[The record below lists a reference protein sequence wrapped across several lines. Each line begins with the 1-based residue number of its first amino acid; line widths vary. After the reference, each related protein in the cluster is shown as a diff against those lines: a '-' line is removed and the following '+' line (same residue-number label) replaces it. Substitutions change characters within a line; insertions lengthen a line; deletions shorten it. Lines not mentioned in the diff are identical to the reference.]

1 MDVTLALLADA
12 ANVSQKG
19 KLNILGSFGNINTS
33 GFPCV
38 HPQMVLV
45 MRFDASR
52 AEIGQTKQLEIRL
65 LDPDGRALGS
75 VTGTFEVPEAPP
87 GQRVT
92 MGNILP
98 LINTGFERSGDHSFA
113 IMISG
118 ETKAEVPLRITD
130 TSSTRGEPDDHDT

>member
-1 MDVTLALLADA
+1 MDVKIALLADA
-12 ANVSQKG
+12 ANVSQEG
-19 KLNILGSFGNINTS
+19 KLNILGSFSNINTS
-33 GFPCV
+33 SLPCV

-65 LDPDGRALGS
+65 LDPDGKPLGAIS
-75 VTGTFEVPEAPP
+75 GTFQVPDAPP
-87 GQRVT
+87 GERVT

-98 LINTGFERSGDHSFA
+98 LVNTAFERAGDHSFVV
-113 IMISG
+113 MIGG

-130 TSSTRGEPDDHDT
+130 TSSRGGEASDSSI

>member
-1 MDVTLALLADA
+1 MNVTLALLADS
-12 ANVSQKG
+12 ANVSQEG
-19 KLNILGSFGNINTS
+19 KLNVLGSFDNINANA
-33 GFPCV
+33 FPCV

-52 AEIGQTKQLEIRL
+52 AEIGRTKQMEIQL
-65 LDPDGRALGS
+65 VDPDGTLLGS
-75 VTGTFEVPEAPP
+75 LKGTFDVPDAPA

-98 LINTGFERSGDHSFA
+98 LVNTVFQRAGDHAFV

-118 ETKAEVPLRITD
+118 ETKAEVALRITD
-130 TSSTRGEPDDHDT
+130 SSEEKGSSDDHDV